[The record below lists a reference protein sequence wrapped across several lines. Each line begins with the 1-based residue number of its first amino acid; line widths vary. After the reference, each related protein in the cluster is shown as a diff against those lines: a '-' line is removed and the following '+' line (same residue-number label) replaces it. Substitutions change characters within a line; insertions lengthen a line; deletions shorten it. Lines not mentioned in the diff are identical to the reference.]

1 MMRVN
6 LIVVCHAVVEGQEP
20 EQEDEEEVIK
30 PMVEWSVEEVEQ
42 FIDVEVRPEF

>member
-1 MMRVN
+1 M
-6 LIVVCHAVVEGQEP
+6 EGQEP
-20 EQEDEEEVIK
+20 EQEDEEEAIK